1 MKRILFLLALLALPL
16 PKLWGQ
22 ERPQVLVETS
32 KGPFIIELYNETPIH
47 RDNFLRLVDEGAY
60 VGVQF
65 HRVIKDF
72 MVQTGHL
79 KTRGLDRKLELPED
93 STESTL
99 PGEFHPELY
108 VHVRGAVAAARQPD
122 DVNPEMRSSS
132 CQFYIV
138 TGKYFTEYDLKEKA
152 QGRSWQYTDE
162 QKKQY
167 MFEGGAPHLD
177 GTYTVFGRLLDGWG
191 TIDKIQRVDTD
202 DNDRPLKNIIIKSMR
217 RYTPKK
223 K

>member
-1 MKRILFLLALLALPL
+1 
-16 PKLWGQ
+16 
-22 ERPQVLVETS
+22 
-32 KGPFIIELYNETPIH
+32 
-47 RDNFLRLVDEGAY
+47 
-60 VGVQF
+60 
-65 HRVIKDF
+65 
-72 MVQTGHL
+72 
-79 KTRGLDRKLELPED
+79 
-93 STESTL
+93 
-99 PGEFHPELY
+99 
-108 VHVRGAVAAARQPD
+108 VAAVRQPD

-132 CQFYIV
+132 CQFYVV

>member
-1 MKRILFLLALLALPL
+1 MISR
-16 PKLWGQ
+16 
-22 ERPQVLVETS
+22 R
-32 KGPFIIELYNETPIH
+32 
-47 RDNFLRLVDEGAY
+47 
-60 VGVQF
+60 
-65 HRVIKDF
+65 
-72 MVQTGHL
+72 
-79 KTRGLDRKLELPED
+79 
-93 STESTL
+93 
-99 PGEFHPELY
+99 
-108 VHVRGAVAAARQPD
+108 
-122 DVNPEMRSSS
+122 
-132 CQFYIV
+132 
-138 TGKYFTEYDLKEKA
+138 KA